1 MGEVRHFAMIVLAGM
16 DNTLKISPA
25 RGESIFAGFGP
36 VQREP
41 PVQKNCVRATNR

>member
-25 RGESIFAGFGP
+25 RGESIFAGFVSQG
-36 VQREP
+36 VI
-41 PVQKNCVRATNR
+41 KSG